1 MDLCSAEN
9 RSHLTL
15 QFLRASIHGAAGRH
29 IDGTPDTVVGET
41 FPITQAKPESDLTP
55 EERRA
60 LPKPACDQRIR
71 KLPFP
76 NVPGLAMMPQCLR
89 GSKGRESERVS

>member
-29 IDGTPDTVVGET
+29 IDGKPDTVVGET
-41 FPITQAKPESDLTP
+41 SRL
-55 EERRA
+55 
-60 LPKPACDQRIR
+60 
-71 KLPFP
+71 
-76 NVPGLAMMPQCLR
+76 
-89 GSKGRESERVS
+89 

>member
-29 IDGTPDTVVGET
+29 IDRTIE
-41 FPITQAKPESDLTP
+41 
-55 EERRA
+55 A
-60 LPKPACDQRIR
+60 LALAIDAQDHTTHDHLQRVR
-71 KLPFP
+71 
-76 NVPGLAMMPQCLR
+76 VYAMELA
-89 GSKGRESERVS
+89 